1 MELRSLSSPAEP
13 TFEGGAGPVLN
24 ALPHPVVTIA
34 PDGRVSGAN
43 QAAEIFFQNSS
54 AVLARYE
61 LAHFVPFGSPL
72 FGLIEQVRASGAPVT
87 EYRVDISSPRLGP
100 ERVVDIYA
108 SPVAEQSGHVAIM
121 LLPRS
126 MTEKIDRQLTHRGA
140 ARTVT
145 GLASML
151 AHEIKNPLS
160 GIRGAAQLLEADADE
175 SGRALTRLICDEAD
189 RIVGLVD
196 RMETFADQRP
206 MERDAVNIHSI
217 LERVKVIARNG
228 FARNVRIVE
237 EYDPSLPPVHANRD
251 QLIQVFL
258 NLAKNAAEA
267 LQGTKDPEIVLRTAF
282 RPGIRLSMPGSRSRV
297 SLPLEFSVV
306 DNGPGVPDDLLPYL
320 FDPFVTSKT
329 NGTGL
334 GLALVA
340 KIIGDHGGVIECE
353 SQPRRTAFRILM
365 PAHTGDGNEALE
377 QE

>member
-1 MELRSLSSPAEP
+1 MEAKPA
-13 TFEGGAGPVLN
+13 FQGGAGAVLN
-24 ALPHPVVTIA
+24 ALPHPVVTIEQ
-34 PDGRVSGAN
+34 DGRISGAN

-54 AVLARYE
+54 AVLLRYD

-72 FGLIEQVRASGAPVT
+72 LSLIEAVRASGAPVT
-87 EYRVDISSPRLGP
+87 EYRVDVSSPRLGP
-100 ERVVDIYA
+100 DRIVDIYA
-108 SPVAEQSGHVAIM
+108 SPVAEHSGGVALM

-175 SGRALTRLICDEAD
+175 DGRALTRLICDEAD

-206 MERDAVNIHSI
+206 MEREAVNIHSV
-217 LERVKVIARNG
+217 LERVKVLARSG

-258 NLAKNAAEA
+258 NLVKNAAEA
-267 LQGTKDPEIVLRTAF
+267 LDGGKDPEIVFRTAF

-353 SQPRRTAFRILM
+353 SQPRRTVFRILM
-365 PAHTGDGNEALE
+365 PAHADDGTGEELDREP
-377 QE
+377 

>member
-1 MELRSLSSPAEP
+1 MNMPIQSP
-13 TFEGGAGPVLN
+13 FAGVASAVLN
-24 ALPHPVVTIA
+24 ALPHPVVMIA
-34 PDGRVSGAN
+34 PDGRLVGAN
-43 QAAEIFFQNSS
+43 QAAEIFFQNSTS
-54 AVLARYE
+54 VLARYD
-61 LAHFVPFGSPL
+61 LAHFLPFGSPI
-72 FGLIEQVRASGAPVT
+72 FSLIDQVRDGGAPVT
-87 EYRVDISSPRLGP
+87 EYRVDISSPRLGL

-108 SPVAEQSGHVAIM
+108 SPVAEKPGNVALM

-126 MTEKIDRQLTHRGA
+126 VTEKIDRQLTHRGA

-160 GIRGAAQLLEADADE
+160 GIRGAAQLLEAEADE
-175 SGRALTRLICDEAD
+175 NDRALTRLICDEAD

-196 RMETFADQRP
+196 RMEIFADERP
-206 MERDAVNIHSI
+206 MERDAVNIHSV
-217 LERVKVIARNG
+217 LERVKAIARNG
-228 FARNVRIVE
+228 FARNIRIVE
-237 EYDPSLPPVHANRD
+237 EYDPSLPHVHGNRD

-258 NLAKNAAEA
+258 NLVKNAAEA
-267 LQGTKDPEIVLRTAF
+267 IQNVKDPEIVFRTAY
-282 RPGIRLSMPGSRSRV
+282 RPGIRLAMPGSRSRV
-297 SLPLEFSVV
+297 SLPLEFTVI
-306 DNGPGVPDDLLPYL
+306 DNGPGVPEDMLPYL

-365 PAHTGDGNEALE
+365 PAYTGGMPDEEIG
-377 QE
+377 